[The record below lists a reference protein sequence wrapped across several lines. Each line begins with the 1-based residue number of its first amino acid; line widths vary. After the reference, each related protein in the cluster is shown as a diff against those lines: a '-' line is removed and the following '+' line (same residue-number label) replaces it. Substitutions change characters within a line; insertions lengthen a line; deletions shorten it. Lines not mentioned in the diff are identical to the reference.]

1 MKLKACLAGVLALA
15 LSPSSQALTT
25 TSFVTNP
32 YIEKISCDEGSGT
45 GFKLSTGQWV
55 SVFHVTKLTNCKVDG
70 IPIFVTHSDPLGDFS
85 TFIVPGDKRRGG
97 IKPDCSGF
105 RDKEWY
111 FGTGHGGGLPI
122 LTSVPVMFAQV
133 LNDFTHPRGWKVLA
147 YNRYIKGQSGG
158 PALNVRGEAT
168 GTVNALG
175 LFMPIS
181 FSRALQDTI
190 ICSQS

>member
-1 MKLKACLAGVLALA
+1 MKLKACLAGVLSLA
-15 LSPSSQALTT
+15 LCPSSQAQSTFT
-25 TSFVTNP
+25 HNP
-32 YIEKISCDEGSGT
+32 YIERINCDEGSGT

-55 SVFHVTKLTNCKVDG
+55 SVHHVTSLSNCRVDG
-70 IPIFVTHSDPLGDFS
+70 ILIFVTHSDPLGDFS
-85 TFIVPGDKRRGG
+85 TFIVPGDNRRGG

-105 RDKEWY
+105 QDRQWY
-111 FGTGHGGGLPI
+111 FGQGHAGGLPI

-133 LNDFTHPRGWKVLA
+133 LNDFSHPRGWKVLA

-175 LFMPIS
+175 IDYRIS

-190 ICSQS
+190 ICS